1 MLDNVAEP
9 ATTAAELSNIRLLLI
24 AILIVVVLSACLGV
38 LRFAA
43 HSLRPLFSMWE
54 DFFQHEAKR
63 LLDSDDIG
71 ELIRF
76 AQDKLNRRPNHVYAH
91 WYLARAYYL
100 QEKWAESLAE
110 FREVARLDPTW
121 IEDHVKPYVSAI
133 ERKTADET
141 IH

>member
-1 MLDNVAEP
+1 MPENIANTVAV
-9 ATTAAELSNIRLLLI
+9 TAELSNIRLLLV
-24 AILIVVVLSACLGV
+24 AILVVTIMSAGLGI
-38 LRFAA
+38 LRLASG
-43 HSLRPLFSMWE
+43 SLKPLLSMWE
-54 DFFQHEAKR
+54 DFFRDEARR
-63 LLDSDDIG
+63 LLDSNKTD
-71 ELIRF
+71 ELISF
-76 AQDKLNRRPNHVYAH
+76 AKDRLSKRPNHVYAH

-133 ERKTADET
+133 ERKTAGGT